1 MIDVS
6 YNIPR
11 LPDPETPL
19 DYTGANA
26 IEWNLYALIRA
37 WPVFESAQVKPSLGS
52 YGYLDTRDSET
63 VSPVEGVAVTFL
75 QYLPRLLVLLTG
87 EGLENVTWR
96 GEGWR
101 EETPG
106 VLVYTMTS
114 FTADNANAALRQLWF
129 SATGDAD
136 VTVTLAGEN
145 LGWEPDGLRLVGL
158 GWTVLRFRSR
168 ATWDLAK
175 ALRKTWDGA
184 KPLAWDEAATLRK
197 DGTYEAK

>member
-11 LPDPETPL
+11 LPDPDAPL
-19 DYTGANA
+19 DYEGANA

-37 WPVFESAQVKPSLGS
+37 WPVFESAQVLPAIGS
-52 YGYLDTRDSET
+52 YGFLQLDET
-63 VSPVEGVAVTFL
+63 ANPVEGVAVTFL
-75 QYLPRLLVLLTG
+75 QYLPRLLLFLEG
-87 EGLENVTWR
+87 EGLDNVAWH
-96 GEGWR
+96 GEGWA
-101 EETPG
+101 EEAPG

-129 SATGDAD
+129 SASGD
-136 VTVTLAGEN
+136 TEITITLAGEK
-145 LGWEPDGLRLVGL
+145 LDWTPDGLRLMGL
-158 GWTVLRFRSR
+158 GRTVLRFRSR

-184 KPLAWDEAATLRK
+184 KPLTWDQAAVLRK
-197 DGTYEAK
+197 G

>member
-6 YNIPR
+6 YNIPP
-11 LPDPETPL
+11 LPEPDEPL

-37 WPVFESAQVKPSLGS
+37 WPVFESDQVLPAIGS
-52 YGYLDTRDSET
+52 YGFLQLDET
-63 VSPVEGVAVTFL
+63 ASPVEGVAVTFL

-87 EGLENVTWR
+87 DGLENVTWR
-96 GEGWR
+96 GEGWK
-101 EETPG
+101 EEIPG

-129 SATGDAD
+129 SAEGDAD

-175 ALRKTWDGA
+175 ALKKTWDGA
-184 KPLAWDEAATLRK
+184 KPLTWDEAATLRK